1 MLNAQA
7 TTASPTCG
15 PAWTVGARSGAT
27 TGTGGS
33 DALSLLASTDLPAG
47 RRGGLPR
54 GRDARGSRLRRVSRD
69 PTRQVPEGRPDT
81 YRARRRLGAHPREG
95 EALPAVRP
103 GPTQARVRAQAVVS
117 GRTWSGASSRGRP
130 AGRCAA
136 SGYSARMSPR
146 RGSCATLRR
155 RTPSRSPAGGGG
167 ACRTWARRPRS
178 SSWTP
183 TFRMEQTRQVS
194 CWMLS

>member
-1 MLNAQA
+1 MRRRPRRPRPAAWRGRQGHGQA
-7 TTASPTCG
+7 RPRAREALMPCRSSP
-15 PAWTVGARSGAT
+15 RE
-27 TGTGGS
+27 
-33 DALSLLASTDLPAG
+33 
-47 RRGGLPR
+47 
-54 GRDARGSRLRRVSRD
+54 RDARGSRLRRVSRD
-69 PTRQVPEGRPDT
+69 PTRQVPQGRLDAD
-81 YRARRRLGAHPREG
+81 RARRRLGAHPREG

-103 GPTQARVRAQAVVS
+103 GPPRARVRVQAVVS
-117 GRTWSGASSRGRP
+117 GRTWSRASSRGRP
-130 AGRCAA
+130 AGRCAV

-183 TFRMEQTRQVS
+183 TFRMGQTRQVS
-194 CWMLS
+194 CWTLS